1 MELIKTNQE
10 RNKSMDAYYDVPD
23 SIAAKYPELS
33 RPTCM
38 RETKYGY
45 KVCGACRMAQ
55 AVAAGTRLQGYTQDE
70 AIEHQLRGCSTK
82 RESLKPVIAVT
93 KQIRRDGQRILQA
106 GTNVYVQPDKR
117 KGTKRYEG
125 WVVECYSNN
134 TVSIYVPSLGDAI
147 TVEAD
152 EFIKARRGTT
162 EGRN

>member
-1 MELIKTNQE
+1 
-10 RNKSMDAYYDVPD
+10 MDAYYDVPD
-23 SIAAKYPELS
+23 SRLAAKYPELS

-38 RETKYGY
+38 TETKYGY

-70 AIEHQLRGCSTK
+70 AIEHELSKCRTK
-82 RESLKPVIAVT
+82 RESLKPVVAVI

-117 KGTKRYEG
+117 KGTKRYKG

-134 TVSIYVPSLGDAI
+134 TVSIRVLGMGEPI

-152 EFIKARRGTT
+152 EFVKARRGTT